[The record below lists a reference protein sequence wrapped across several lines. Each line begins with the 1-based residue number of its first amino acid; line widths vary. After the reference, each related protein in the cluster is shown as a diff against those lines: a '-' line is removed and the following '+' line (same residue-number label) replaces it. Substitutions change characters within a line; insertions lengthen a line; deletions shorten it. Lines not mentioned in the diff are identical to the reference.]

1 MQCQCHWAKEKG
13 SPRPALFAIIHLI
26 QYTQKTQTLFAGGT
40 EGKKNRLS
48 TFVFVSPFLSCFFI
62 PTFAIF
68 FPNAMPVRILSV
80 TIGLN
85 GSSGVERD
93 NRFV

>member
-1 MQCQCHWAKEKG
+1 VPLEQKKRAAQDLPFSRLSTLSNTHKKHKHF
-13 SPRPALFAIIHLI
+13 FAR
-26 QYTQKTQTLFAGGT
+26 GT

-48 TFVFVSPFLSCFFI
+48 TFVFVSPFLTCFFI